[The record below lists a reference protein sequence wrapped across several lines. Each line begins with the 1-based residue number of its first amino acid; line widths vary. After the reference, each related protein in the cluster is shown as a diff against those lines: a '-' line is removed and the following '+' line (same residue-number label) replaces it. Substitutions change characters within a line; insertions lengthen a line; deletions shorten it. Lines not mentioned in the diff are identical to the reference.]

1 MKKLNQSAIERK
13 DERESGAEAPD
24 LINLMEWNRFAEQG
38 MTLLEVL
45 TILNNRH
52 RAEIEAMMVAE
63 IHAMRELNAA
73 KAALSGRT
81 VSCSA
86 CNAMAEELA
95 AMKKVIRKIYYET
108 ETYADG
114 APDATDHDKLCN
126 EITYELK
133 TFIHNK
139 DI

>member
-1 MKKLNQSAIERK
+1 MTDTPRT
-13 DERESGAEAPD
+13 DAEDPD

-52 RAEIEAMMVAE
+52 RADIEARMAAE

-73 KAALSGRT
+73 KA
-81 VSCSA
+81 
-86 CNAMAEELA
+86 ELA
-95 AMKKVIRKIYYET
+95 ELKKVICKVYYET

-114 APDATDHDKLCN
+114 APDATDYDKLCN
-126 EITYELK
+126 EVSSQLEP
-133 TFIHNK
+133 FIK
-139 DI
+139 

>member
-1 MKKLNQSAIERK
+1 MSDTPRT
-13 DERESGAEAPD
+13 DAEAPD

-73 KAALSGRT
+73 KAK
-81 VSCSA
+81 
-86 CNAMAEELA
+86 LA
-95 AMKKVIRKIYYET
+95 
-108 ETYADG
+108 
-114 APDATDHDKLCN
+114 
-126 EITYELK
+126 ELK
-133 TFIHNK
+133 KALNNL
-139 DI
+139 